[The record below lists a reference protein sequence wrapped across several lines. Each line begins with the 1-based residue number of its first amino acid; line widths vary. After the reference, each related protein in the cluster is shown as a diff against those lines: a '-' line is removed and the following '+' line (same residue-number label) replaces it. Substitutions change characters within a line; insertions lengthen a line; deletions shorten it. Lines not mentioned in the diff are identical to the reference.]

1 MGQGWFDL
9 LLASLEKGDRFM
21 RRKIKYEFTA
31 LPNKMYEALIKL
43 KLPLYDRAVFDTIA
57 RQTFGYHLPERWI
70 AWSVFV
76 EMTGIDKRHISRSIH
91 SLIKKGIIAKD
102 GKIYSIQPDIS
113 RWEGVPLQAHLGV
126 CPLEEH
132 PDTSTG
138 TLNVPVEAQTKE
150 SLKESF
156 QRNGCLK
163 TYPGQ
168 ERWRNPER
176 VKKFIERLK
185 HSKGIYAGK

>member
-1 MGQGWFDL
+1 MEQVWFDL
-9 LLASLEKGDRFM
+9 LLAPLEKGDLFM
-21 RRKIKYEFTA
+21 GRKIKYEFTA

-76 EMTGIDKRHISRSIH
+76 EMTGIDKRHISRSIQ
-91 SLIKKGIIAKD
+91 SLIRKGIIAKD
-102 GKIYSIQPDIS
+102 GKIYSIQPDLS
-113 RWEGVPLQAHLGV
+113 KWEGVPLQAHLGV
-126 CPLEEH
+126 CPLEAH

-156 QRNGCLK
+156 K
-163 TYPGQ
+163 
-168 ERWRNPER
+168 ER
-176 VKKFIERLK
+176 VFSKTKDEEQMRKNKERV
-185 HSKGIYAGK
+185 AGMISNIKNMPGLEK

>member
-156 QRNGCLK
+156 KEKVSSKPTQEKKEGELPKGFKKLLK
-163 TYPGQ
+163 DLAKTTSF
-168 ERWRNPER
+168 E
-176 VKKFIERLK
+176 K
-185 HSKGIYAGK
+185 

>member
-1 MGQGWFDL
+1 
-9 LLASLEKGDRFM
+9 M
-21 RRKIKYEFTA
+21 RRKIRYEFTA

-43 KLPLYDRAVFDTIA
+43 KLPLYDRAVFDTVA

-102 GKIYSIQPDIS
+102 GKIYSIQPDLS
-113 RWEGVPLQAHLGV
+113 KWEGVPVEAHLEV
-126 CPLEEH
+126 CPVEAHL
-132 PDTSTG
+132 DTSRG

-156 QRNGCLK
+156 K
-163 TYPGQ
+163 
-168 ERWRNPER
+168 ER
-176 VKKFIERLK
+176 VFSKPTQEKKERKVPDGFKTLMK
-185 HSKGIYAGK
+185 DIGNMPGYKK